1 TRMASDP
8 HSYRRLSERLEE
20 ILQHMED
27 DHDFGQAYLELV
39 GLRAQTLVEEEATSE
54 LGLDRWTEKPI
65 HSLLE
70 EVVSNRPGLAH
81 LDIVTA
87 ARGLAGQISVE
98 VLRPHFLYNGH
109 VRETARKRLIQTLV
123 VNTRLVPVD
132 AQHIADKLVD
142 LATSNRERF
151 LRLSDR

>member
-1 TRMASDP
+1 MT
-8 HSYRRLSERLEE
+8 
-20 ILQHMED
+20 
-27 DHDFGQAYLELV
+27 
-39 GLRAQTLVEEEATSE
+39 TE

-70 EVVSNRPGLAH
+70 EAMADRPALAQ

-87 ARGLAGQISVE
+87 ARGLAVQISDE

-123 VNTRLVPVD
+123 VDIRFTPAT
-132 AQHIADKLVD
+132 AQHIADRLVD

-151 LRLSDR
+151 LRLNDRPPR